1 MSFYKSSVKTNL
13 IDPVLNVNNRRAE
26 FRFGEDQVL
35 LSNMRIANIGI
46 TADPSLDYNYGAGA
60 YSVIKSIHLYDGNQV
75 LDQMFHFDKY
85 SAWKNYL
92 RDNSNNKSLNHF
104 LNGSGMGYSIQGVD
118 TSTNSS
124 LIDSDNNGPNT
135 YTNDATTTFNS
146 WLDLKACLPFLQ
158 NSLILPTAI
167 FKNLRVVIEFNSAVG
182 SAQNTTRPLLIAD
195 EMEDT
200 TTKNSLVSQYKGL
213 NFVGVEHDSLVID
226 PVFSSGDTADKV
238 QNVSQ
243 MLKGFD
249 NKILNRFFVVKESAG
264 ADLSSRGSLLGLL
277 GSQLCFR
284 EKGNVRVNG
293 RTLLVGDGLDTP
305 AKSLASVSDIY
316 GTANAFRNALKTPL
330 DSNGQPVIGV
340 NLQEIQGQQDYRCF
354 RVAERVEQMEYQFS
368 RQGIWDTD
376 LATSNGKTINC
387 QMVLHFFGEVPKV
400 LSVNSNG
407 TYLIAN
413 A

>member
-13 IDPVLNVNNRRAE
+13 YDPQLNVNNKRAS
-26 FRFGEDQVL
+26 FHFGEDQVI

-46 TADPSLDYNYGAGA
+46 TANPGADYNYGAGA
-60 YSVIKSIHLYDGNQV
+60 YSVIKSIHLYDGNQL
-75 LDQMFHFDKY
+75 LDQQLHFDKY

-104 LNGSGMGYSIQGVD
+104 LNGSGMGYSVQGVD
-118 TSTNSS
+118 TTTNAA
-124 LIDSDNNGPNT
+124 LIDSDNNGPKSFT
-135 YTNDATTTFNS
+135 SDETTTFNS

-167 FKNLRVVIEFNSAVG
+167 FKNLRLVIEFNSAVG
-182 SAQNTTRPLLIAD
+182 TAQNTTRPLLIAD

-213 NFVGVEHDSLVID
+213 NYVSVEHDSVVID
-226 PVFSSGDTADKV
+226 PVFTTGDTANKT
-238 QNVSQ
+238 QSVSQ

-264 ADLSSRGSLLGLL
+264 ATARGSLLGLL

-293 RTLLVGDGLDTP
+293 RTLLVGDGLDTT

-316 GTANAFRNALKTPL
+316 GTANSFRNALKTAQ
-330 DSNGQPVIGV
+330 DANGQDVIGV
-340 NLQEIQGQQDYRCF
+340 DLQEIQGQQDYRCF

-376 LATSNGKTINC
+376 IATSNGKNINC